1 MKLEK
6 CKKESFV
13 VIGKEGSTL
22 EGNRFILNLWNDF
35 SDHFSEI
42 EHLAKRDDEGNLL
55 GFWGAMNDFSR
66 SFKPWEKNF
75 SQGYYLVGVECD
87 ENVKPPAGWTKWV
100 IPGYEYLIFLTDAED
115 ALLKVL
121 DYLTFSNISIVGAI
135 HDFTC
140 PKTGKD
146 YMYVPIKT
154 LNKD

>member
-75 SQGYYLVGVECD
+75 SQGHYLVGVECD
-87 ENVKPPAGWTKWV
+87 ENVQPPAGWTKWV

-115 ALLKVL
+115 ALFKVL